1 MRRTHLTAIFLPVAR
16 WVPRQ
21 TVAKEPD
28 LSRAFSWYT
37 SRNVRSPHPSGNA
50 GNSTLASAFLTSRQI
65 SPNALAFA
73 LSHGPGTLNWREA

>member
-1 MRRTHLTAIFLPVAR
+1 MWISACTEVRGVRRRGDARAGTAEALT
-16 WVPRQ
+16 
-21 TVAKEPD
+21 
-28 LSRAFSWYT
+28 RAFSWYT